1 MRVYGLIGGVKEPI
15 FSSFAPKCI
24 GVFSCFLYKET
35 RL

>member
-1 MRVYGLIGGVKEPI
+1 MRLYKLIEGVKEYI